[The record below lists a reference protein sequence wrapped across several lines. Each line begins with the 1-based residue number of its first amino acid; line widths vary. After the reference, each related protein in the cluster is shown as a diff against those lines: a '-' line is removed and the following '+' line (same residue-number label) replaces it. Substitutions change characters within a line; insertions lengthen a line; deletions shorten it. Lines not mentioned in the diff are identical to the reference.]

1 MVVIT
6 TVTQKN
12 GDTIYFD
19 QPFPKVHFMKL
30 LSCSLY
36 NSWDTLNVGSAG
48 LQDRKL
54 KPSGKVSTLP
64 AGHYALDSLAKKIAN
79 LFTNTD
85 FHYDGLVVETN
96 SPLGQLVIKNTGK
109 SKINLDHDLAKLFG
123 TGQNL
128 PLIKNIK
135 CVITTTAYFIHCD
148 LIDKNNNLSNAK
160 RSDLLAKFDITGKPY
175 QKVKYDTSSQQ
186 PFRDCSTDSHVNSIT
201 LSVRNQDGE
210 LFDFKGMP
218 LEFELELN

>member
-6 TVTQKN
+6 IVTQIN

-19 QPFPKVHFMKL
+19 QPVPKVHFMKL

-36 NSWDTLNVGSAG
+36 NSLKGGSAG
-48 LQDRKL
+48 LDDRKL
-54 KPSGKVSTLP
+54 NPSGKVSTLP
-64 AGHYALDSLAKKIAN
+64 AGHYDLDSLAKNITH

-96 SPLGQLVIKNTGK
+96 SPLGQLMIKNTGK

-128 PLIKNIK
+128 PLITNIK
-135 CVITTTAYFIHCD
+135 HVTRTTAYLIHCD
-148 LIDKNNNLSNAK
+148 LIDKNNNLFNAK
-160 RSDLLAKFDITGKPY
+160 RSDILAKFDITGKPY
-175 QKVKYDTSSQQ
+175 EKVRYDASLQQ
-186 PFRDCSTDSHVNSIT
+186 PFRDCSTDTHVNSIT

-210 LFDFKGMP
+210 LFDFKDMP